1 MTNNKT
7 GIKMKNYILSII
19 VTIFFIGLSNAQID
33 RSKRPVPGPAP
44 TINLATPQS
53 FSLDNGMK
61 LMVVRNTK
69 LPRVRIQLLIDNPL
83 YAAEDKAGVESI
95 LAAMLG
101 NGTTSISKDAFNEE
115 VDFLG
120 AGINFGSQN
129 GFANSLSKYFER
141 VFELFADAAINPL
154 LVEEEFKSEKDKLL
168 EALKN
173 NERDVSTV
181 SRQVSSA
188 LLYGRNHPKGE
199 FTTIETVENITLA
212 DVRNYYDNFFSP
224 ENAYLIVIG
233 DVEISKAEALA
244 NLHFANWPRKG
255 VKRVSYSDPQDV
267 QYTQI
272 NFVDMPNAVQSELVV
287 QNIVNLKM
295 SDPDYYA
302 VLIANNILGGDFNSY
317 LNMNLR
323 EDKGWTYGARSST
336 GAGKHVTSFNA
347 STSVRNAVTDSA
359 VVEMLGEIRNIREN
373 LVDHDK
379 LALAKAKFTGDFV
392 LALERPETIAR
403 YALNIETQNLPKDF
417 YENYLRKINAVT
429 AQDVKR
435 VANKY
440 YLVENARVV
449 VVGKGSEVLEGL
461 KKIDRGD
468 GTMMPVRY
476 FDRYGNEVEAPNY
489 NIEIDPSVTAETV
502 LNKYIT
508 AIGGKSKLQPV
519 KSVFTTA
526 GATVQGMQLG
536 MEMKVTN
543 DNKLSQAV
551 LMGGMALQKT
561 VFNGETGYSVTQ
573 GQRADLDEKQIKGYK
588 ASAYP
593 FPELKPGEISLNG
606 IENVNGSNAY
616 AVAFGKNRV
625 SFYDMV
631 TGLKVKDE
639 NTIEM
644 NGTEMKTA
652 VYYNEYKEV
661 NGIKFPHTMT
671 ISAGPQELN
680 FEVSEIKI
688 NEGVSEEDFN

>member
-1 MTNNKT
+1 
-7 GIKMKNYILSII
+7 MKNYILSII
-19 VTIFFIGLSNAQID
+19 VSIFFIGFTNAQID

-44 TINLATPQS
+44 TINLTTPQS

-61 LMVVRNTK
+61 VMVVRNTK

-120 AGINFGSQN
+120 ASINFGSQS

-141 VFELFADAAINPL
+141 VFELFADAAMNPL

-181 SRQVSSA
+181 SRQVSTA

-255 VKRVSYSDPQDV
+255 VKRVSYTDPQDV

-295 SDPDYYA
+295 SDPDYFA

-373 LVDHDK
+373 LVDNDK

-461 KKIDRGD
+461 KNIDRGD

-502 LNKYIT
+502 LNNYIS

-526 GATVQGMQLG
+526 GATMQGMQLG
-536 MEMKVTN
+536 MEMKVTS
-543 DNKLSQAV
+543 DNKMSQAI

-561 VFNGETGYSVTQ
+561 VFNGDTGYSITQ
-573 GQRADLDEKQIKGYK
+573 GQRADLDEKQIEGYK

-639 NTIEM
+639 NTVEM
-644 NGTEMKTA
+644 NGMEMKTA
-652 VYYNEYKEV
+652 VFYNDYQEV

-688 NEGVSEEDFN
+688 NEGVSDADFE

>member
-1 MTNNKT
+1 
-7 GIKMKNYILSII
+7 MKNYILSII